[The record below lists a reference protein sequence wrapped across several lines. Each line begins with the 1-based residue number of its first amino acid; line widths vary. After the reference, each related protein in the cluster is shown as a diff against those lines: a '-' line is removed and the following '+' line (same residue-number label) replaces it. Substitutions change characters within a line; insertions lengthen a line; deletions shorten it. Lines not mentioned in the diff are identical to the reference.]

1 MTTANRL
8 DLTSGRLVYCETV
21 DRNEQGAPVVEYRTL
36 SVSHDIERWQAWLAR
51 GEPFQVE
58 GTGPEGWTVAHFTAR
73 MERIKNKQSCFWYA
87 YRRVGGKLRKLY
99 LGRSADLTL
108 DRLRAVAE
116 RIKENGGIN
125 E

>member
-8 DLTSGRLVYCETV
+8 DLSSGQLVYYETSV
-21 DRNEQGAPVVEYRTL
+21 AEYRTL
-36 SVSHDIERWQAWLAR
+36 FASHDIERWQAWLAR
-51 GEPFQVE
+51 GEPFLVE
-58 GTGPEGWTVAHFTAR
+58 GVGAEGWIVAYFTAR
-73 MERIKNKQSCFWYA
+73 QEQIKNKQSRFWYA

-99 LGRSADLTL
+99 LGRSVGLTL